1 MDGIADPISDRR
13 RDVRTIQRLTRGQ
26 VYATRV
32 QFDGDWGEYLV
43 TAYYT
48 PTATIAAALLTRHS
62 SGTYHSDNKAD
73 ALQTAK
79 AIRGIERPS

>member
-1 MDGIADPISDRR
+1 M
-13 RDVRTIQRLTRGQ
+13 RTIQRLTRGQ

-32 QFDGDWGEYLV
+32 QFDDDGGKYQV

-48 PTATIAAALLTRHS
+48 PTAERHGTIAAALLTRHS
-62 SGTYHSDNKAD
+62 SDTYRSDNKTD

>member
-1 MDGIADPISDRR
+1 M
-13 RDVRTIQRLTRGQ
+13 RTIQRLMRGE
-26 VYATRV
+26 VYSTRV

-48 PTATIAAALLTRHS
+48 PTPERHGTIAAALLTRHS

>member
-1 MDGIADPISDRR
+1 M
-13 RDVRTIQRLTRGQ
+13 RTIQRLTRGQ
-26 VYATRV
+26 VYSTRV
-32 QFDGDWGEYLV
+32 QLDGDWGEYLV

-48 PTATIAAALLTRHS
+48 GTATTAAAAALATRWS
-62 SGTYHSDNKAD
+62 RDTYHTDNKAD

>member
-1 MDGIADPISDRR
+1 MDGIADPNTIGGEIM
-13 RDVRTIQRLTRGQ
+13 RTIQ
-26 VYATRV
+26 RV

-48 PTATIAAALLTRHS
+48 PTPERHGTIAAALLTRHS

>member
-1 MDGIADPISDRR
+1 M
-13 RDVRTIQRLTRGQ
+13 RTIQRLTRGQ

-32 QFDGDWGEYLV
+32 QYNGDWGEYLV

-48 PTATIAAALLTRHS
+48 PTATIAAALLTRHG
-62 SGTYHSDNKAD
+62 SGTYHTDTKAD
-73 ALQTAK
+73 ALRTAT